1 MTTLNLT
8 PEQSEILKETLNS
21 FLSDLGMEIADT
33 DNFDFRQMLKKRRGL
48 LQEILIM
55 LDKT

>member
-21 FLSDLGMEIADT
+21 FLSDLRMEIADT
-33 DNFDFRQMLKKRRGL
+33 DNFDFKQMLKKKREL
-48 LQEILIM
+48 LEGILAM
-55 LDKT
+55 LD